1 MTTPTRS
8 PPRSSSRAVLVLLAH
23 GTIFAHP
30 RPRDPSRPVSLRRSE
45 ASGSATALRGSVLAL
60 GIAYDSA
67 CLQEATAWLNEHAL
81 AAEACHADGYI
92 PSVWQ
97 RRASCGRGCCAGLRR
112 WTLPRCPLRRFAA

>member
-1 MTTPTRS
+1 M
-8 PPRSSSRAVLVLLAH
+8 LLAH
-23 GTIFAHP
+23 GTICGHP
-30 RPRDPSRPVSLRRSE
+30 RPRDPSPPVSLRRSE

-67 CLQEATAWLNEHAL
+67 CPQEATAWLNEHAL

-97 RRASCGRGCCAGLRR
+97 RRASCGRGCCAGLRQ
-112 WTLPRCPLRRFAA
+112 WTLPRCPLRRIAA

>member
-1 MTTPTRS
+1 MIMTCDDDAHPISGHDRFHA
-8 PPRSSSRAVLVLLAH
+8 PNLMLLAH

-45 ASGSATALRGSVLAL
+45 ASGSASALRGSVLAL

-67 CLQEATAWLNEHAL
+67 CLQEATAWLNQHAL

-92 PSVWQ
+92 PSVW
-97 RRASCGRGCCAGLRR
+97 
-112 WTLPRCPLRRFAA
+112 